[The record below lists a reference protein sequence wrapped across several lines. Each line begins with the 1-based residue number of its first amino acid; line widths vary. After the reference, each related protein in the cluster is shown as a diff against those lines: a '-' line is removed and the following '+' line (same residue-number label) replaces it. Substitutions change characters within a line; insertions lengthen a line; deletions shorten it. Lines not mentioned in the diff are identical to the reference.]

1 MADFTNIVECSLQD
15 DNSIYPR
22 TCNVQSE
29 EYDRESPGS
38 EDMEMERPEV
48 QSSQVVG
55 KGWEI
60 TRMKYRGKGNTPS
73 EDWVKGTL
81 GYWLWMKLRK
91 DDIKSTELE
100 SENTASE
107 GRGREN
113 NYNFRGLLG
122 FKRGRNGKRT
132 HRFWGSS
139 DPRVALASRI
149 FVRRQQPLGDNMA
162 SCKGNNN
169 QFAKMA
175 RFSKFPFG

>member
-1 MADFTNIVECSLQD
+1 
-15 DNSIYPR
+15 
-22 TCNVQSE
+22 
-29 EYDRESPGS
+29 
-38 EDMEMERPEV
+38 
-48 QSSQVVG
+48 
-55 KGWEI
+55 
-60 TRMKYRGKGNTPS
+60 
-73 EDWVKGTL
+73 
-81 GYWLWMKLRK
+81 MKLRK

-122 FKRGRNGKRT
+122 FKRGRNGKRM

-149 FVRRQQPLGDNMA
+149 FVRRQQPLGDDMT
-162 SCKGNNN
+162 SCKENNN